1 MREGPAVAH
10 GEWTRLTQEKKER
23 FPSAGLFLG
32 SGRFLTD
39 IGISL
44 PGLFITFHVTQQSAE
59 LLAVD
64 GVHVGLWREKSLG

>member
-1 MREGPAVAH
+1 MREGPVAAL
-10 GEWTRLTQEKKER
+10 GEWMRLTKEKKEL
-23 FPSAGLFLG
+23 FPSTGLFLG
-32 SGRFLTD
+32 SERFLTD

-64 GVHVGLWREKSLG
+64 GVHVGFWREKSLG